1 MEDIPTRGLLVSSGS
16 RKRDSA
22 GNGAGTNT
30 RNQEAFFM
38 VKCERCKKR
47 PAEFIQIMDF
57 RKSGDNWFA
66 SCGCG
71 KEGMYAIHVRGF
83 WPDMANHIASKR
95 WSTPER
101 IAKFLEIANLLD
113 KVGDYKVDR

>member
-1 MEDIPTRGLLVSSGS
+1 
-16 RKRDSA
+16 
-22 GNGAGTNT
+22 
-30 RNQEAFFM
+30 M

-47 PAEFIQIMDF
+47 PAEFVQIMDF

-71 KEGMYAIHVRGF
+71 KEGMYAIQVRGF